1 MGVQEGSTDMASQN
15 PPPIRTAAD
24 FEHALSEIEQLLE
37 QPREL
42 SQEDRYFAFLLGQIA
57 DYHDSLPPA
66 RREANQ
72 ERVEELDKHLKGYGL
87 HWPQLPDS
95 DRHWSPTLHMDLHSG
110 QGRR

>member
-1 MGVQEGSTDMASQN
+1 MASQN
-15 PPPIRTAAD
+15 PPPIRTAAE

-57 DYHDSLPPA
+57 DYHDSLPPE

-72 ERVEELDKHLKGYGL
+72 ERVEALEQHLKSYGL
-87 HWPQLPDS
+87 HWPHPQGG
-95 DRHWSPTLHMDLHSG
+95 DRHWSSTLHMDLHPG
-110 QGRR
+110 QGRG